1 MDNFKLIAFL
11 LVVISVMDL
20 SIARHHKSDIII
32 IGGQNGCGPQLV
44 LKTGGKRGKRH
55 AKGGDII
62 LIGGNCHKEKKH
74 KEVQYIPFPVHSY
87 GHGMHGMH
95 GMQGWRKK

>member
-20 SIARHHKSDIII
+20 SIARHHKNDIII

-44 LKTGGKRGKRH
+44 LKTGGRRGKRST
-55 AKGGDII
+55 KGDII
-62 LIGGNCHKEKKH
+62 LIGGDCHKEKKH